1 MSLFS
6 PTRGCP
12 KEAILDWIADW
23 CDLLAQGRVAEACA
37 RLDEPN
43 SYGHNWSPEELVAAK
58 EDTFGPKSRFRL
70 AHPGGLAFTRPE
82 DSSGNSFANV
92 EELSDGSG
100 YWAEY
105 NLPISGEFS
114 DLTAQFRF
122 RWARGRLLASLHD
135 LRVL

>member
-1 MSLFS
+1 MFR
-6 PTRGCP
+6 PTRECP
-12 KEAILDWIADW
+12 KKAILDWIADW
-23 CDLLAQGRVAEACA
+23 CDLLADARIAEACA

-43 SYGHNWSPEELVAAK
+43 SYGHLWSADEILAAIEE
-58 EDTFGPKSRFRL
+58 TFGAESRFRL
-70 AHPGGLAFTRPE
+70 AHPEGLTFTKPK
-82 DSSGNSFANV
+82 DSSGSAFAHV

-122 RWARGRLLASLHD
+122 RWSRDRLLASLHD

>member
-1 MSLFS
+1 MFS
-6 PTRGCP
+6 PTRGSP

-23 CDLLAQGRVAEACA
+23 CDLLAHGRIAEACA
-37 RLDEPN
+37 HLDEPN
-43 SYGHNWSPEELVAAK
+43 SYGHNWSADEIVAAIEK
-58 EDTFGPKSRFRL
+58 TFGSESRFRL
-70 AHPGGLAFTRPE
+70 AHPEGLTFTRPK
-82 DSSGNSFANV
+82 DSTGSAFANV

-122 RWARGRLLASLHD
+122 RWSRGRLLASLHD